1 MQCSS
6 LMTGRLPMHVT
17 EDNDNAGT
25 IMGAVP
31 PNMLVI
37 LNYRCG
43 DRLQD
48 NDRSEAASGWLQH
61 SPGE

>member
-1 MQCSS
+1 
-6 LMTGRLPMHVT
+6 MTGRLPMHVT

-43 DRLQD
+43 DMATGQ
-48 NDRSEAASGWLQH
+48 
-61 SPGE
+61 